1 MGHVLLALII
11 VSAAAGAPGLSVPAV
26 AQQSPASIQ
35 QLTAEGLWEQIDENT
50 GRTESWFRIYRKGDF
65 YEGQLVKIFPKAG
78 EDTSKDRRCEKCE
91 GENKNAPLLGM
102 ALIKGM
108 KRNGLAYEHGS
119 VTDPRDGSVYRA
131 LMNLSPD
138 NKTMEMRGYLGIS
151 LFGRSQIWKR
161 LPNDAIG
168 SSTASPARQQNQS
181 TATTPRRSE
190 QIRPAQP
197 EPPTR

>member
-1 MGHVLLALII
+1 MGRVLLALLIL
-11 VSAAAGAPGLSVPAV
+11 SAAAGGLSVPAV
-26 AQQSPASIQ
+26 AQHLSTTIQ
-35 QLTAEGLWEQIDENT
+35 QPTAEGLWEQIDEKT
-50 GRTESWFRIYRKGDF
+50 GKTESWFRIYKKGDS

-78 EDTSKDRRCEKCE
+78 EDTSKDRRCEKCG

-131 LMNLSPD
+131 LMNLRPD

-161 LPNDAIG
+161 LPDDAIG
-168 SSTASPARQQNQS
+168 SATASPARRQNQS
-181 TATTPRRSE
+181 TATTPRRTE

-197 EPPTR
+197 DPPTR